1 MILGSYHRKTNS
13 QNDRN
18 IDYVNSDITESPI
31 VMEELV
37 HSSENNRDDYNSS
50 INNGK
55 AIETNHNDHAN

>member
-55 AIETNHNDHAN
+55 L